1 MKTQT
6 LKTEF
11 VRIPRVG
18 FVEPYSVD
26 PLNRA
31 HVSALIKR
39 AESYFL
45 LAAKDWETG
54 NNSGD
59 SKFYRRMERQC
70 AALRSNGATLL
81 AQFDI
86 KTDFP
91 GLYPHFTVNG
101 FDEHTVTAAVLAAIG
116 HPRNWLSPV
125 KPSQH
130 FSDHCTGGEGEPA

>member
-1 MKTQT
+1 MKTET

-11 VRIPRVG
+11 VRIPRIG

-31 HVSALIKR
+31 HVRALIHR
-39 AESYFL
+39 AESYFM

-70 AALRSNGATLL
+70 AALRANGATLL

-91 GLYPHFTVNG
+91 GLYPHFTVKG
-101 FDEHTVTAAVLAAIG
+101 FDETNVTAAVLVAIG
-116 HPRNWLSPV
+116 HPRNWLNV
-125 KPSQH
+125 A
-130 FSDHCTGGEGEPA
+130 EPTENL